1 MAGTGRSRSSLKVSV
16 HSHVVMWYSQPAA
29 SVKRRLWRRNKE
41 WSELVALDS
50 PPAERPSAPRRTRQV
65 LEAADECFRRQ
76 GFHATSMAQIAAA
89 AKMSVGHIYRYFP
102 SKDEIIAAIV
112 ERDVA
117 AAMAD
122 FDAVEGDAEGVFP
135 AIFRHWRGKFEWIG
149 DRSRSCLWL
158 EILAEAARNPAAAAV
173 VRAARARVARRMCAL
188 IETAAADRWS
198 PEEIRQKVELLMMM
212 MDAAA
217 FRTISDP
224 DYCAGRA
231 ADQFLGFARCMFE
244 QD

>member
-1 MAGTGRSRSSLKVSV
+1 MA
-16 HSHVVMWYSQPAA
+16 
-29 SVKRRLWRRNKE
+29 
-41 WSELVALDS
+41 ALDS
-50 PPAERPSAPRRTRQV
+50 QATERPSAPRRTKQV
-65 LEAADECFRRQ
+65 LDAAEDCFRRQ
-76 GFHATSMAQIAAA
+76 GFHATTMSQIAAS

-102 SKDEIIAAIV
+102 GKDDIIAAIV

-122 FDAVEGDAEGVFP
+122 FDAVEADAQGVFP
-135 AIFRHWRGKFEWIG
+135 AIFNHWRQKFEWIA

-158 EILAEAARNPAAAAV
+158 EILAESARNPAAAVV
-173 VRAARARVARRMCAL
+173 VRGARARVARRMCDL
-188 IETAAADRWS
+188 IEGAAEGRWS
-198 PEEIRQKVELLMMM
+198 AEEIRQKVEILMMM

-231 ADQFLGFARCMFE
+231 ADQFLGFARCVFD
-244 QD
+244 QA